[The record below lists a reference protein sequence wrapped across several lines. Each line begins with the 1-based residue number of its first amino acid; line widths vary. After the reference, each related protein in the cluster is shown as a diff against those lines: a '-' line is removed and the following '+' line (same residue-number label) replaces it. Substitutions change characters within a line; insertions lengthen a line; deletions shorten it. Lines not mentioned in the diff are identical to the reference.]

1 MRHGCFFRQFLELRN
16 HQVQAPELPFAEVLT
31 AVSIQSILQQ
41 LNVTYRDGIYTPLV
55 TLWVFLSQVLDRD
68 PSCRQAV
75 SRLLA
80 YRLRQGQPRCSTDSG
95 SYCEARKRLP
105 EALLW
110 RLVQATGRDL
120 VQHTPDPWRFRG
132 RRVKVVD
139 GTTVSM
145 PDTAENAATFDKPRN
160 QHGASGFPVARL
172 VVLMCL
178 ATGGVLEAAI
188 GPCRGKKTGELSL
201 FRTLHDR
208 LESGDILLGDR
219 LFCNYADLARLQT
232 RGIAGVFRLPTTRRV
247 DFRQGQRLGTT
258 DHIVKWQRPCAR
270 SLNCTPE
277 EYATL
282 PAELEVREVRIVVKT
297 PGFRT
302 RTVLVATTLLSAQ
315 ECPASELGELFRQRW
330 YIELDLRSIKCVL
343 QMDVLRCRTPEMIRK
358 EIWTHLLAYNLI
370 RNLLCSAATESKRP
384 LRSFSFKAAL
394 QLLNAFHQDLLA
406 ADEQQG
412 IKLCDGLLQALCE
425 HRVGDRLHR
434 CEPRKR
440 KRLPKPYPR
449 LKLPRSVERNLCRT
463 RIYN

>member
-1 MRHGCFFRQFLELRN
+1 MRHGCFFRRFLELRSR
-16 HQVQAPELPFAEVLT
+16 QAQAPELPFAEVLT
-31 AVSIQSILQQ
+31 AVSIQSILRE
-41 LNVTYRDGIYTPLV
+41 LNVTFRAGVYTPLV

-80 YRLRQGQPRCSTDSG
+80 YRLRQGQPPCSTDSG

-105 EALLW
+105 EALIS
-110 RLVQATGRDL
+110 RLMQATGRDL
-120 VQHTPDPWRFRG
+120 AQHAPRPWRFHG

-172 VVLMCL
+172 VVFMCL
-178 ATGGVLEAAI
+178 ATGAALEAAI

-219 LFCNYADLARLQT
+219 LFCNYADLARLQA
-232 RGIAGVFRLPTTRRV
+232 RGIAGVFRLPATRRV
-247 DFRQGQRLGTT
+247 DFQLGRRLGKT
-258 DHIVKWQRPCAR
+258 DHVVKWQRPCER
-270 SLNCTPE
+270 SLNCSPE
-277 EYATL
+277 EYAAL

-302 RTVLVATTLLSAQ
+302 RAVIVVTTLLSA
-315 ECPASELGELFRQRW
+315 EEYPAAELGELFRQRW

-343 QMDVLRCRTPEMIRK
+343 QMDVLRCLTPEMVRK

-370 RNLLCSAATESKRP
+370 RSLLYSAAVESKRP

-394 QLLNAFHQDLLA
+394 QLLNAVHQDLLA
-406 ADEQQG
+406 ADEQQA
-412 IKLCDGLLQALCE
+412 IKLGAALLHALCE

-449 LKLPRSVERNLCRT
+449 LKLSRDVERNLCRAGT
-463 RIYN
+463 YN